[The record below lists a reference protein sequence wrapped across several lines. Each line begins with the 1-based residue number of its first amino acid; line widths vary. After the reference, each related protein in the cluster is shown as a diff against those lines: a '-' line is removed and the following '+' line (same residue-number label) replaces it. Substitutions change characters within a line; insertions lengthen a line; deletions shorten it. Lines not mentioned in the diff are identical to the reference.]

1 MFNGFYFYFLMNIS
15 RLFFTQNIEVPFIQ
29 NNKFEPKIVKKN
41 CKVQYKIDGDKC
53 GEICVSSFAAPHTM
67 RLGGVKPGSCLD
79 IGYTNYQYSEKV
91 WLGPF
96 GNTILDIYTKS

>member
-1 MFNGFYFYFLMNIS
+1 MFNCFYFYFLMNIS

-29 NNKFEPKIVKKN
+29 NNKLEPKIVKKN

-53 GEICVSSFAAPHTM
+53 GEICVSPFAAPHTM

-79 IGYTNYQYSEKV
+79 LGYTSYQYSEKV

-96 GNTILDIYTKS
+96 GTTNIDIYKKP